1 MNQMFSAEQLA
12 ETVNRWCSQH
22 RVEPASGQTGARIT
36 VRSIRYYRLLGLLD
50 PPLLGDGLGF
60 GEKHRLQLV
69 AIRLLQAQGL
79 PLNRIRELLFG
90 RSLEDLKRIEL
101 QGLTEIEKTPVA
113 VFHPSAN
120 ESWGVTP
127 LNQEFMVISRRGQGL
142 AAELRKRLL
151 AILDP
156 KQTNKTP
163 ITPALS
169 PSRGDR
175 DTNRRWR
182 GKKGNTR

>member
-12 ETVNRWCSQH
+12 ETVNHWCAQH
-22 RVEPASGQTGARIT
+22 RVEPASGQTGARMT

-101 QGLTEIEKTPVA
+101 QGLAEIEKIPVA

-127 LNQEFMVISRRGQGL
+127 LNQEFMLISRRGRGL
-142 AAELRKRLL
+142 AAELRSRLL

-175 DTNRRWR
+175 QTNRRWR